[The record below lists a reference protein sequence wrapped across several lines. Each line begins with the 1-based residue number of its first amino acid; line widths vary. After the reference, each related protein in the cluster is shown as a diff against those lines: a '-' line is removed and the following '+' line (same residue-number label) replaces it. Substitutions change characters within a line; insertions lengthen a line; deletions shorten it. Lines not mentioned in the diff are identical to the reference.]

1 MSDLDDIFE
10 QYRDA
15 DALRSVPFRP
25 DQFSQLQTDLDG
37 EQYGMVGEIAV
48 PVGREPSPAPAS
60 AEIPSRLNPPDVTSA
75 LNSIYSEYPALKDWG
90 VDVIDSR
97 GEAGKDGYLEFYHP
111 DESRSPNPGKPT
123 VELFSPELKG
133 NFLSSAIFGDM
144 LHYAPDVNPE
154 FARLREGFRSTL
166 TPEQKAIDRRA
177 YERARQEYGED
188 RPFDDW
194 FDISR
199 LDAYIRG
206 YLAPDPNNEWADAY
220 TPEQRELLERMR
232 TSLRSPAKKDSAN
245 ILAAPAPQAEE
256 NNGFEIG
263 GVPIG
268 DIETALNA
276 PFAGIARGVL
286 KFVGNTAAAFGLVD
300 QAKVDRF
307 FDAADRIT
315 TDVQQDNLP
324 AQILGTA
331 GEIYGQYGVA
341 ARGGKR
347 LLRAAGASPFVAT
360 LVSDSLVGLLGISP
374 NDEALANMLSE
385 NASHPAVVALRDL
398 LATDPDDPE
407 WVNRSRNA
415 VEAFALLGMSEAVV
429 RSLPEIVRQ
438 TKQFVL
444 TEFGQ
449 GLERLSNTGRAADER
464 ITELS
469 RGGTMMANPIG
480 AATDV
485 VVSGAGKVADLIMAP
500 TGARAH
506 KLPHNLLV
514 EGSGATPTYK
524 VTQSFGAANKEAN
537 FAAID
542 AAKAAHPDALK
553 SAEDWS
559 ALLQDTMGGSYL
571 PVPPMQAIKYAQSP
585 QVMADKLA
593 QLTPE
598 MKEGVDAGFANVS
611 VLRDMYRSGEAT
623 PRTTTE
629 LFVWGILSRG
639 AGPVQQESAYID
651 IIGSAGELIEK
662 VTNGTFSA
670 ADEAIWRTTMSKAL
684 PAGSPGRQVTMNVN
698 AAGKLLLEL
707 ASTPPNSSE
716 TVLQTLHRM
725 IGDEQAS
732 AAEIRRTFMNLTDK
746 AGIDNKV
753 VSFILLVSGRD
764 DVLVMDRIQS
774 RHLWDDGRFDGFNIY
789 DGYMKEGT
797 TAAEGL
803 HGVMR
808 GPRGLLVT
816 EALEDGLRPM
826 VQEAYRL
833 VGREGDA
840 SLGRFHWETWVI
852 DGEQVVDHGTLKA
865 VATGNPI
872 GTGVSEGKPGTF
884 SSGMRYTRGT
894 KGPVIEYPLSD
905 GSSVY
910 LTPDRMKQF
919 EKYIKNPKN
928 GIVPRG
934 FKVTERTDVRWYER
948 PEVDREALD
957 AAARDYQNAGPDG

>member
-1 MSDLDDIFE
+1 
-10 QYRDA
+10 
-15 DALRSVPFRP
+15 
-25 DQFSQLQTDLDG
+25 
-37 EQYGMVGEIAV
+37 
-48 PVGREPSPAPAS
+48 
-60 AEIPSRLNPPDVTSA
+60 
-75 LNSIYSEYPALKDWG
+75 
-90 VDVIDSR
+90 
-97 GEAGKDGYLEFYHP
+97 
-111 DESRSPNPGKPT
+111 
-123 VELFSPELKG
+123 
-133 NFLSSAIFGDM
+133 
-144 LHYAPDVNPE
+144 
-154 FARLREGFRSTL
+154 
-166 TPEQKAIDRRA
+166 
-177 YERARQEYGED
+177 
-188 RPFDDW
+188 
-194 FDISR
+194 
-199 LDAYIRG
+199 
-206 YLAPDPNNEWADAY
+206 
-220 TPEQRELLERMR
+220 
-232 TSLRSPAKKDSAN
+232 
-245 ILAAPAPQAEE
+245 
-256 NNGFEIG
+256 
-263 GVPIG
+263 
-268 DIETALNA
+268 
-276 PFAGIARGVL
+276 
-286 KFVGNTAAAFGLVD
+286 
-300 QAKVDRF
+300 
-307 FDAADRIT
+307 
-315 TDVQQDNLP
+315 
-324 AQILGTA
+324 
-331 GEIYGQYGVA
+331 
-341 ARGGKR
+341 
-347 LLRAAGASPFVAT
+347 
-360 LVSDSLVGLLGISP
+360 
-374 NDEALANMLSE
+374 
-385 NASHPAVVALRDL
+385 
-398 LATDPDDPE
+398 
-407 WVNRSRNA
+407 
-415 VEAFALLGMSEAVV
+415 
-429 RSLPEIVRQ
+429 
-438 TKQFVL
+438 
-444 TEFGQ
+444 
-449 GLERLSNTGRAADER
+449 
-464 ITELS
+464 
-469 RGGTMMANPIG
+469 
-480 AATDV
+480 
-485 VVSGAGKVADLIMAP
+485 
-500 TGARAH
+500 
-506 KLPHNLLV
+506 
-514 EGSGATPTYK
+514 
-524 VTQSFGAANKEAN
+524 
-537 FAAID
+537 
-542 AAKAAHPDALK
+542 
-553 SAEDWS
+553 
-559 ALLQDTMGGSYL
+559 
-571 PVPPMQAIKYAQSP
+571 
-585 QVMADKLA
+585 
-593 QLTPE
+593 
-598 MKEGVDAGFANVS
+598 
-611 VLRDMYRSGEAT
+611 MYRSGEAT

-732 AAEIRRTFMNLTDK
+732 AAEIRRTFMSLTDK

-919 EKYIKNPKN
+919 EMYIKNPKN

>member
-1 MSDLDDIFE
+1 MNEINAVLE
-10 QYRDA
+10 QYDEA
-15 DALRSVPFRP
+15 
-25 DQFSQLQTDLDG
+25 QQLQRAPFKPESFAQL
-37 EQYGMVGEIAV
+37 EQDDEGNYYGMVGEVAIPFGQSQYIGRGGQV
-48 PVGREPSPAPAS
+48 SDEPPPGVGIEIGTSETPVQNAGASAPA
-60 AEIPSRLNPPDVTSA
+60 AEPAVQPSEGL
-75 LNSIYSEYPALKDWG
+75 
-90 VDVIDSR
+90 
-97 GEAGKDGYLEFYHP
+97 
-111 DESRSPNPGKPT
+111 
-123 VELFSPELKG
+123 
-133 NFLSSAIFGDM
+133 AI
-144 LHYAPDVNPE
+144 A
-154 FARLREGFRSTL
+154 
-166 TPEQKAIDRRA
+166 
-177 YERARQEYGED
+177 
-188 RPFDDW
+188 
-194 FDISR
+194 
-199 LDAYIRG
+199 
-206 YLAPDPNNEWADAY
+206 
-220 TPEQRELLERMR
+220 
-232 TSLRSPAKKDSAN
+232 
-245 ILAAPAPQAEE
+245 
-256 NNGFEIG
+256 
-263 GVPIG
+263 GVPLRDLEVAI
-268 DIETALNA
+268 NA
-276 PFAGIARGVL
+276 PFAGIGRGVASTIANIAAFAGL
-286 KFVGNTAAAFGLVD
+286 IPQEDVDKFFRSLDKINEDVTEGNIPAKVLGGVADIAGQFVVPAAAGIKAFR
-300 QAKVDRF
+300 A
-307 FDAADRIT
+307 
-315 TDVQQDNLP
+315 
-324 AQILGTA
+324 LGATP
-331 GEIYGQYGVA
+331 
-341 ARGGKR
+341 
-347 LLRAAGASPFVAT
+347 LVAT
-360 LVSDSLVGLLGISP
+360 VIADSLTGLAGMSP
-374 NDEALANMLSE
+374 NDENLFNMLAE
-385 NASHPAVVALRDL
+385 NSSSPEVAAVRDL

-415 VEAFALLGMSEAVV
+415 TEALVMLGGSEALI
-429 RSLPEIVRQ
+429 RSLPNLFRQ
-438 TKQFVL
+438 TKRFVKTGVGRTL
-444 TEFGQ
+444 E
-449 GLERLSNTGRAADER
+449 GLGDAGRAADER
-464 ITELS
+464 IADLS
-469 RGGTMMANPIG
+469 RGGTMMANPI
-480 AATDV
+480 AAAADV

-571 PVPPMQAIKYAQSP
+571 PAPPMQAIKYAQSP

-598 MKEGVDAGFANVS
+598 MQEGVDAGFANVS
-611 VLRDMYRSGEAT
+611 VLRDMYRSGRAT

-651 IIGSAGELIEK
+651 IIGSAGELLEK

-707 ASTPPNSSE
+707 ASTPSNSSE

-725 IGDEQAS
+725 IGDEQTS

-872 GTGVSEGKPGTF
+872 GTGVSEGKPATF

-894 KGPVIEYPLSD
+894 KGPVVEYPLSD
-905 GSSVY
+905 GSLVY

-919 EKYIKNPKN
+919 EGYIKNPKN